1 MHRAQTTLG
10 LADLLSL
17 QAAAEEA
24 IDNPGP
30 LVEADWLATNLETL
44 GLVILD
50 IGNGIDNRDHV
61 VSSMAA

>member
-1 MHRAQTTLG
+1 MHGAQTTLAAVGLLG
-10 LADLLSL
+10 LAASTE
-17 QAAAEEA
+17 AA

-30 LVEADWLATNLETL
+30 LVEADWLDTNLETP

-50 IGNGIDNRDHV
+50 IGNGIDNGDHV